1 MPAKKEVYEQTK
13 VLPEQ
18 TKTKL
23 KNLNQEKE
31 TSEEVIKALR
41 SMTKT
46 KIDSVSDKELQIKQ
60 LQTSLEKEKKLVERM
75 QEKNFLKQTEINTTN
90 QKLIAI

>member
-1 MPAKKEVYEQTK
+1 MEKEKRDVDRKYASRKEVYEQTK
-13 VLPEQ
+13 ILPEQ

-23 KNLNQEKE
+23 KNINLEKE

-46 KIDSVSDKELQIKQ
+46 KTDSLPDKEW
-60 LQTSLEKEKKLVERM
+60 
-75 QEKNFLKQTEINTTN
+75 
-90 QKLIAI
+90 

>member
-1 MPAKKEVYEQTK
+1 MEKEKRAVDRKYANIKEVYEQTK
-13 VLPEQ
+13 ILPEQ

-23 KNLNQEKE
+23 KNINLEKE

-46 KIDSVSDKELQIKQ
+46 KTDSLPDKEWQIKQ
-60 LQTSLEKEKKLVERM
+60 LQTDLEKEKKLVERM
-75 QEKNFLKQTEINTTN
+75 
-90 QKLIAI
+90 

>member
-1 MPAKKEVYEQTK
+1 MEKEKRDVDRKYASRKEVYEQTK
-13 VLPEQ
+13 ILPEQ

-23 KNLNQEKE
+23 KNINLEKE

-46 KIDSVSDKELQIKQ
+46 KTDSLPDKEWQIKQ
-60 LQTSLEKEKKLVERM
+60 LQTDLEKEKKLVERM
-75 QEKNFLKQTEINTTN
+75 
-90 QKLIAI
+90 